1 MPLLEQRIVGSAQHR
16 YGRCG
21 AAVEGSERMAEH
33 ARSIVAENRLD
44 SASGGP
50 ITVVA
55 SRMED
60 VDSLP
65 VPQV

>member
-1 MPLLEQRIVGSAQHR
+1 MPLLEQRIVRSAQHR